1 LKSINLFFFGFL
13 LFLFL
18 RSADEERLQILEDN
32 EKYIEKLRKN
42 LRSEKE
48 KEEQILRDK
57 MKADLE

>member
-1 LKSINLFFFGFL
+1 MKSINLFFFGFL